1 MSTVENI
8 EKNKVKIS
16 FSVDAETFEKG
27 MNYSYNKNK
36 GSINIQGFRKG
47 KAPRK
52 LIEAQYGKA
61 VFYDDAINYVL
72 PEAYDAAVAEN
83 NLEVVSKPE
92 IDVTAIDDN
101 GVSFT
106 AEVWIKPEVKLG
118 EYKGLT
124 FTKKDPN
131 PTDEDIDA
139 ELKKEQEKAARIVDV
154 TDRAV
159 QEGDIATID
168 FKGYI
173 DDVAFE
179 GGEGKDFD
187 LEIGSHTFIDN
198 FEEQLIG
205 AEIGQDVVVNV
216 TFPENYGQ
224 ADLASKPAKFEVKIN
239 AIKHKELPELTDEF
253 IQDTTEFETIKEYRN
268 EICGNLLAANIKRF
282 EAEKEEELINKL
294 VDVCE
299 MDVPQAMIDSDI
311 DMKIQEYA
319 FQLQQQGISMD
330 MYLQYMGQTMDSM
343 REAYKPI
350 SEKHVKA
357 RLALEAVAKA
367 ENVEVTDDDIKAEAE
382 KVAKSYG
389 METEQIMKS
398 ADFINTVKADL
409 LRQKALKIV
418 EDAAVEETPAEA

>member
-8 EKNKVKIS
+8 EKNKVKIT

-36 GSINIQGFRKG
+36 GSISIQGFRKG

-61 VFYDDAINYVL
+61 MFYDDAVNYVL
-72 PEAYDAAVAEN
+72 PDAYDAAVADN

-92 IDVTAIDDN
+92 VDITSIDEN
-101 GVSFT
+101 GVTFT

-124 FTKKDPN
+124 YTKKDPN

-154 TDRAV
+154 TDRTV
-159 QEGDIATID
+159 QDGDIVTID

-216 TFPENYGQ
+216 TFPENYGKE
-224 ADLASKPAKFEVKIN
+224 DLANKPAKFEVE
-239 AIKHKELPELTDEF
+239 IKAVKVKELPELTDEF
-253 IQDTTEFETIKEYRN
+253 IQDTTECDNLKDYRN
-268 EICGNLLAANIKRF
+268 EICGNLLAENIKRID
-282 EAEKEEELINKL
+282 AEKEEELINKL

-299 MDVPQAMIDSDI
+299 MDVPQAMIDSDVE
-311 DMKIQEYA
+311 MKIQEYA
-319 FQLQQQGISMD
+319 FQLQQQGIGLD

-343 REAYKPI
+343 KEAYKPL

-357 RLALEAVAKA
+357 RLALEAVGKA
-367 ENVEVTDDDIKAEAE
+367 ESIEVTDDDVKAEAE
-382 KVAKSYG
+382 KVAKSYN
-389 METEQIMKS
+389 MEADQIMQS
-398 ADFINTVKADL
+398 VDFVNTVKADL
-409 LRQKALKIV
+409 LRQKALKV
-418 EDAAVEETPAEA
+418 VEEAAKEA

>member
-16 FSVDAETFEKG
+16 FTVDAETFEKG

-61 VFYDDAINYVL
+61 IFYDDAVNFVL

-83 NLEVVSKPE
+83 NLEVVAKPE
-92 IDVTAIDDN
+92 IDVTAIDEN

-106 AEVWIKPEVKLG
+106 AEVWVKPEVTLG

-124 FTKKDPN
+124 FEKKDPN

-159 QEGDIATID
+159 QNGDIANID
-168 FKGYI
+168 FKGFI

-179 GGEGKDFD
+179 GGEGTDFD
-187 LEIGSHTFIDN
+187 LEIGSHSFIDN
-198 FEEQLIG
+198 FEDQLIG
-205 AEIGQDVVVNV
+205 ANIGEDVVVNV
-216 TFPENYGQ
+216 TFPENYGKE
-224 ADLASKPAKFEVKIN
+224 DLANKPAKFEVKVN
-239 AIKHKELPELTDEF
+239 AIKSKELPELTDEF
-253 IQDTTEFETIKEYRN
+253 IQDTTEFENIKDYRN
-268 EICGNLLAANIKRF
+268 EICGKLLAENIQKF
-282 EAEKEEELINKL
+282 KNEKEEELINKL

-299 MDVPQAMIDSDI
+299 MDIPQAMIDADVE
-311 DMKIQEYA
+311 MKIQDYA
-319 FQLQQQGISMD
+319 FQLQQQGIGLD

-343 REAYKPI
+343 KEAYKPI

-367 ENVEVTDDDIKAEAE
+367 ENIEVTDEDVKAEAE
-382 KVAKSYG
+382 KVAKAYNVTA
-389 METEQIMKS
+389 EDIMKS
-398 ADFINTVKADL
+398 ADFVNSVQSDL
-409 LRQKALKIV
+409 LRQKALKVI
-418 EDAAVEETPAEA
+418 EEAAKEA

>member
-36 GSINIQGFRKG
+36 NSINIQGFRKG

-61 VFYDDAINYVL
+61 IFYDDAVNYVL
-72 PEAYDAAVAEN
+72 PEAYDAAVNEN

-92 IDVTAIDDN
+92 IDVTAIDEN

-106 AEVWIKPEVKLG
+106 AEVWVKPEVKLG

-139 ELKKEQEKAARIVDV
+139 ELKKEQEKAAIVDV

-159 QEGDIATID
+159 QEGDIANID

-179 GGEGKDFD
+179 GGEGQDFD

-216 TFPENYGQ
+216 TFPENYGKE
-224 ADLASKPAKFEVKIN
+224 DLANKPAKFEVKVN
-239 AIKHKELPELTDEF
+239 SIKHKELPELTDEF
-253 IQDTTEFETIKEYRN
+253 IQDTTECENIKEYRN
-268 EICGNLLAANIKRF
+268 EICGNLLAQNIQKIN
-282 EAEKEEELINKL
+282 AEKEEELINKL

-299 MDVPQAMIDSDI
+299 MEIPQAMIDSDV

-319 FQLQQQGISMD
+319 YQLQQQGIGLD

-367 ENVEVTDDDIKAEAE
+367 ENIEVTDEDIKAEAE
-382 KVAKSYG
+382 KVAKAYN
-389 METEQIMKS
+389 MEADQIMKS
-398 ADFINTVKADL
+398 ADFVNTVKSDL
-409 LRQKALKIV
+409 LRQKALKS
-418 EDAAVEETPAEA
+418 VEETAVEA

>member
-16 FSVDAETFEKG
+16 FTVDAETFEKG
-27 MNYSYNKNK
+27 MDYSYNKNK

-61 VFYDDAINYVL
+61 IFYDDAVNFVL

-83 NLEVVSKPE
+83 NLEVVAKPE
-92 IDVTAIDDN
+92 IDVTSIDEN

-106 AEVWIKPEVKLG
+106 AEVWVKPEVTLG

-124 FTKKDPN
+124 FEKKDPN

-154 TDRAV
+154 TDRPV
-159 QEGDIATID
+159 QNGDIANID
-168 FKGYI
+168 FKGFI

-198 FEEQLIG
+198 FEDQLVG

-216 TFPENYGQ
+216 TFPENYGKE
-224 ADLASKPAKFEVKIN
+224 DLANKPAKFEVKVN
-239 AIKHKELPELTDEF
+239 GIKFKELPELTDEF
-253 IQDTTEFETIKEYRN
+253 IQDTTEFENIKEYRN
-268 EICGNLLAANIKRF
+268 EICGNLLAANIQKF
-282 EAEKEEELINKL
+282 KSEKEEELINKL
-294 VDVCE
+294 VEVCE
-299 MDVPQAMIDSDI
+299 MDIPQAMIDADV
-311 DMKIQEYA
+311 DMKIQDYA
-319 FQLQQQGISMD
+319 FQLQQQGISLD

-343 REAYKPI
+343 REAYKPL
-350 SEKHVKA
+350 SENHVKA

-367 ENVEVTDDDIKAEAE
+367 ENLEVTDEDVKEEAE
-382 KVAKSYG
+382 KVAKAYG
-389 METEQIMKS
+389 VTADDIMKS
-398 ADFINTVKADL
+398 ADFVKSVKSDL
-409 LRQKALKIV
+409 LRQKALKVI
-418 EDAAVEETPAEA
+418 EEAAKEA

>member
-8 EKNKVKIS
+8 KKNKVKIS

-72 PEAYDAAVAEN
+72 PEAYDAAVTEN

-124 FTKKDPN
+124 FTKKYPN

-224 ADLASKPAKFEVKIN
+224 ADLANKPAKFEVKIN

-418 EDAAVEETPAEA
+418 EEAAVEETPAEA

>member
-8 EKNKVKIS
+8 EKNKVKIT

-27 MNYSYNKNK
+27 MDYSYNKNK
-36 GSINIQGFRKG
+36 GSISIQGFRKG

-61 VFYDDAINYVL
+61 VFYDDAVNYVL
-72 PEAYDAAVAEN
+72 PEAYDKAVAEN
-83 NLEVVSKPE
+83 NIEVVSKPE
-92 IDVTAIDDN
+92 IDVTAIDEN

-106 AEVWIKPEVKLG
+106 AEVWVKPEVKLG

-159 QEGDIATID
+159 QNGDIATID
-168 FKGYI
+168 FKGYV

-216 TFPENYGQ
+216 TFPENYGKE
-224 ADLASKPAKFEVKIN
+224 DLANKPAKFEVKVN
-239 AIKHKELPELTDEF
+239 AIKVKELPELTDEF
-253 IQDTTEFETIKEYRN
+253 IQDTTECENLKDYRN
-268 EICGNLLAANIKRF
+268 EICGNLLAANIKRI

-299 MDVPQAMIDSDI
+299 VDIPQAMIDTDVE
-311 DMKIQEYA
+311 MKIQEYA
-319 FQLQQQGISMD
+319 FQLQQQGISLD

-343 REAYKPI
+343 KEAYKPM

-367 ENVEVTDDDIKAEAE
+367 ENIEVTDEDIKTEAE
-382 KVAKSYG
+382 KVAKAYN
-389 METEQIMKS
+389 MEADEIMKS
-398 ADFINTVKADL
+398 VDFVNTVKSDI
-409 LRQKALKIV
+409 LRQKALK
-418 EDAAVEETPAEA
+418 AVEETAKEA

>member
-1 MSTVENI
+1 MSTVENM

-16 FSVDAETFEKG
+16 FSADAETFEKG
-27 MNYSYNKNK
+27 MEYSYNKNK
-36 GSINIQGFRKG
+36 GAISIQGFRKG

-61 VFYDDAINYVL
+61 IFYDDAVNYIL

-92 IDVTAIDDN
+92 IDVTAIDEN

-106 AEVWIKPEVKLG
+106 AEVWIKPEVNLG

-124 FTKKDPN
+124 YTKKDPN

-159 QEGDIATID
+159 QNGDIANID

-179 GGEGKDFD
+179 GGEGEGFD
-187 LEIGSHTFIDN
+187 LEIGSHSFIDN

-216 TFPENYGQ
+216 TFPENYGKE
-224 ADLASKPAKFEVKIN
+224 DLANKPAKFEVKIN
-239 AIKHKELPELTDEF
+239 SIKVKELPELTDEF
-253 IQDTTEFETIKEYRN
+253 IQDTTECENLKDYRN
-268 EICGNLLAANIKRF
+268 EICGNLLAENIKRID
-282 EAEKEEELINKL
+282 AEKEEELINKL

-299 MDVPQAMIDSDI
+299 MDVPQAMIDSDVE
-311 DMKIQEYA
+311 MKIQEYA
-319 FQLQQQGISMD
+319 YQLQQQGIGLD

-343 REAYKPI
+343 KEAYKPL

-367 ENVEVTDDDIKAEAE
+367 ENIEVTDDDVKAEAE
-382 KVAKSYG
+382 KVAKAYN
-389 METEQIMKS
+389 MEAEQIMQS
-398 ADFINTVKADL
+398 ADFVNTVKADL
-409 LRQKALKIV
+409 LRQKALKV
-418 EDAAVEETPAEA
+418 VEEAAKEA

>member
-8 EKNKVKIS
+8 EKNKVKIT

-27 MNYSYNKNK
+27 MDYSYNKNK

-61 VFYDDAINYVL
+61 IFYDDAVNYVL
-72 PEAYDAAVAEN
+72 PDAYDAAVAEN
-83 NLEVVSKPE
+83 NIEVVSKPE
-92 IDVTAIDDN
+92 IDVTAIDEN
-101 GVSFT
+101 GVTFT
-106 AEVWIKPEVKLG
+106 AEVWVKPEVTLG

-124 FTKKDPN
+124 YTKKDPN

-154 TDRAV
+154 TDRAI

-216 TFPENYGQ
+216 TFPENYGKE
-224 ADLASKPAKFEVKIN
+224 DLANKPAKFEVEIK
-239 AIKHKELPELTDEF
+239 AIKVKELPELTDEF
-253 IQDTTEFETIKEYRN
+253 IQDTTECENLKDYRN
-268 EICGNLLAANIKRF
+268 EICGNLLAENIKRID
-282 EAEKEEELINKL
+282 AEKEEELINKL

-299 MDVPQAMIDSDI
+299 MDIPQAMIDSDVE
-311 DMKIQEYA
+311 MKIQEYA
-319 FQLQQQGISMD
+319 FQLQQQGIGLD

-343 REAYKPI
+343 KEAYKPL

-367 ENVEVTDDDIKAEAE
+367 ENIEVTDDDVKAEAE
-382 KVAKSYG
+382 KVAKSYN
-389 METEQIMKS
+389 MEADQIMQS
-398 ADFINTVKADL
+398 VDFVNTVKADL
-409 LRQKALKIV
+409 LRQKALKV
-418 EDAAVEETPAEA
+418 VEEAAKEA

>member
-27 MNYSYNKNK
+27 MDYSYNKNK
-36 GSINIQGFRKG
+36 GSVSIQGFRKG

-61 VFYDDAINYVL
+61 IFYDDAVNFVL
-72 PEAYDAAVAEN
+72 PEAYEN
-83 NLEVVSKPE
+83 ALKENDIEAVSKPE
-92 IDVTAIDDN
+92 IDVTSIDEN
-101 GVSFT
+101 GVAFT
-106 AEVWIKPEVKLG
+106 AEVWVKPEVKLG

-159 QEGDIATID
+159 QEGDIANID

-173 DDVAFE
+173 DDEAFE

-198 FEEQLIG
+198 FEDQLIG

-216 TFPENYGQ
+216 TFPENYGK
-224 ADLASKPAKFEVKIN
+224 AELENKPAKFEVKVN
-239 AIKHKELPELTDEF
+239 GIKHKELPELTDEF
-253 IQDTTEFETIKEYRN
+253 IQDTTECENIKDYRN
-268 EICGNLLAANIKRF
+268 EICGNLLAENIKRIK
-282 EAEKEEELINKL
+282 AEKEEELINKL

-299 MDVPQAMIDSDI
+299 MDVPQAMIDSDVE
-311 DMKIQEYA
+311 MKIQEYA
-319 FQLQQQGISMD
+319 YQLQQQGIGLD

-343 REAYKPI
+343 KEAYKPM

-367 ENVEVTDDDIKAEAE
+367 ENIEVTEEDIKGEAE
-382 KVAKSYG
+382 KVANAYG
-389 METEQIMKS
+389 MEVEQIMKS
-398 ADFINTVKADL
+398 EDFTNTVKADI
-409 LRQKALKIV
+409 LRQKALTVV
-418 EDAAVEETPAEA
+418 EEAAVEA

>member
-16 FSVDAETFEKG
+16 FSVDSETFEKG

-36 GSINIQGFRKG
+36 GSISIQGFRKG

-72 PEAYDAAVAEN
+72 PDAYEKAVEGNA
-83 NLEVVSKPE
+83 LEVVSRPD
-92 IDVTAIDDN
+92 IDVTKIDDN
-101 GVSFT
+101 GVEFT
-106 AEVWIKPEVKLG
+106 AEVWIKPEVELG

-124 FTKKDPN
+124 FAKKDPN

-139 ELKKEQEKAARIVDV
+139 AIKREQEKAARIVDV

-159 QEGDIATID
+159 EQGDIANID
-168 FKGYI
+168 FKGYV

-179 GGEGKDFD
+179 GGEGKGFD

-198 FEEQLIG
+198 FEDQLVGKAIG
-205 AEIGQDVVVNV
+205 EDVVVNV

-239 AIKHKELPELTDEF
+239 SIKKKELPEVNDEF
-253 IQDTTEFETIKEYRN
+253 VQDTTEFETVKEYRN
-268 EICGNLLAANIKRF
+268 EICGNLLAENIKRN

-294 VDVCE
+294 VDVCT
-299 MDVPQAMIDSDI
+299 MDIPQAMIESDI
-311 DMKIQEYA
+311 DMKINEYA
-319 FQLQQQGISMD
+319 YQLQQQGISLD

-343 REAYKPI
+343 REAYRGV

-367 ENVEVTDDDIKAEAE
+367 ENIEVTDDDVKAEAE

-389 METEQIMKS
+389 MGADEIMKS
-398 ADFINTVKADL
+398 ADFVKTVKNDL
-409 LRQKALKIV
+409 LRQKALKAV
-418 EDAAVEETPAEA
+418 EEAAVEEA

>member
-27 MNYSYNKNK
+27 MDYSYNKNK
-36 GSINIQGFRKG
+36 GSVSIQGFRKG

-61 VFYDDAINYVL
+61 IFYDDAVNFVL
-72 PEAYDAAVAEN
+72 PEAYEN
-83 NLEVVSKPE
+83 ALKENDIEAVSKPE
-92 IDVTAIDDN
+92 IDVTSIDEN
-101 GVSFT
+101 GVAFT
-106 AEVWIKPEVKLG
+106 AEVWVKPEVKLG

-159 QEGDIATID
+159 QEGDIANID

-173 DDVAFE
+173 DDEAFE

-198 FEEQLIG
+198 FEDQLIG

-216 TFPENYGQ
+216 TFPENYGK
-224 ADLASKPAKFEVKIN
+224 AELENKPAKFEVKIN
-239 AIKHKELPELTDEF
+239 GIKHKELPELTDEF
-253 IQDTTEFETIKEYRN
+253 IQDTTECENIKDYRN
-268 EICGNLLAANIKRF
+268 EICGNLLAENIKRIK
-282 EAEKEEELINKL
+282 AEKEEELINKL

-299 MDVPQAMIDSDI
+299 MDVPQAMIDSDVE
-311 DMKIQEYA
+311 MKIQEYA
-319 FQLQQQGISMD
+319 YQLQQQGIGLD

-343 REAYKPI
+343 KEAYKPM

-367 ENVEVTDDDIKAEAE
+367 ENIEVTEEDIKGEAE
-382 KVAKSYG
+382 KVANAYG
-389 METEQIMKS
+389 MEVEQIMKS
-398 ADFINTVKADL
+398 EDFTNTVKADI
-409 LRQKALKIV
+409 LRQKALTVV
-418 EDAAVEETPAEA
+418 EEAAVEA

>member
-27 MNYSYNKNK
+27 MDYSYNKNK
-36 GSINIQGFRKG
+36 NSINIQGFRKG

-61 VFYDDAINYVL
+61 IFYDDAVNYVL
-72 PEAYDAAVAEN
+72 PEAYDSAVNEN
-83 NLEVVSKPE
+83 NIEVVSKPE
-92 IDVTAIDDN
+92 IDVTAIDES

-106 AEVWIKPEVKLG
+106 AEVWVKPDVKLG

-131 PTDEDIDA
+131 PSDEDIDA

-159 QEGDIATID
+159 QEGDIANID

-198 FEEQLIG
+198 FEEQIVG
-205 AEIGQDVVVNV
+205 TEIGQEIVVNV
-216 TFPENYGQ
+216 TFPENYGKE
-224 ADLASKPAKFEVKIN
+224 DLANKPAKFEVKIN
-239 AIKHKELPELTDEF
+239 SIKHKELPELTDEF
-253 IQDTTEFETIKEYRN
+253 IQDTTECENIKEYRN
-268 EICGNLLAANIKRF
+268 EICGNLLAQNIQKIN
-282 EAEKEEELINKL
+282 AEKEEELINKL

-299 MDVPQAMIDSDI
+299 MEIPQAMIDSDV

-319 FQLQQQGISMD
+319 YQLQQQGIGLD

-367 ENVEVTDDDIKAEAE
+367 ENIEVTDEDIKAEAE
-382 KVAKSYG
+382 KVAKAYN
-389 METEQIMKS
+389 MEADQIMKS
-398 ADFINTVKADL
+398 ADFVNTVKSDL
-409 LRQKALKIV
+409 LRQKALKSV
-418 EDAAVEETPAEA
+418 EEAAVEA